1 MNRCHEI
8 LLRVAMPASIAMA
21 LCGCSEQGPGP
32 ASPGAAGE
40 PGAMAAR
47 VTQEVEVTGGVIRG
61 TVGQGGILLRG
72 AGPSRSPAE
81 GSFMRGAG
89 PSRSPAEGSGGA
101 VLRQYHGIP
110 YAAAPVGD
118 LRWAPTAPVTPWEGV
133 LDASEPVPSAYSAPA
148 PAWRST
154 ILRRVRSCRSRART
168 A

>member
-61 TVGQGGILLRG
+61 TVGQGGIL
-72 AGPSRSPAE
+72 
-81 GSFMRGAG
+81 MRGAG